1 MMMHVGCQC
10 CGASPPVMTAALA
23 ASVAAAGRTRAKT
36 AKPRSKARSTPKK
49 LGGASVRAIDIHA
62 HYFSKA
68 FVELIGAE
76 GERFNAQ
83 ATLTDQSF
91 DIKSPAGGQPHQPIK
106 FIDLK
111 QRLTDM
117 DAQGVAV
124 QALSLTTP
132 MTYWADA
139 DLSHR
144 LSKTWNDDA
153 VAAHRAHPDRFVV
166 FVTLPM
172 LDAERAIDELN
183 RVAKMPGVRGVYMG
197 TNINTKDLDEPQFD
211 PIFARIAA
219 LDLPVFLH
227 PLQTLGGARLGKYY
241 LNNTLGNPYETGI
254 AAARLIFGGVL
265 DRHPALHVSLPHA
278 GGVLPILIG
287 RLDRGWKVR
296 KEAKHLANAPSTYL
310 RRFSYD
316 TIAHSKPIMEFV
328 ISQVGAD
335 RVMIGSDY
343 CYDMGYDRPLQMLDE
358 LDVSAA
364 QRAMIL
370 GGNAAKLLKI

>member
-1 MMMHVGCQC
+1 MMHIGCNC
-10 CGASPPVMTAALA
+10 CGVSRRAMLTAGAAFA
-23 ASVAAAGRTRAKT
+23 ASAATGKTARAQAAPATPKAAG
-36 AKPRSKARSTPKK
+36 
-49 LGGASVRAIDIHA
+49 VRAIDIHA
-62 HYFSKA
+62 HYYSRPYL
-68 FVELIGAE
+68 ELIAAE
-76 GERFNAQ
+76 GKRFNAE
-83 ATLTDQSF
+83 ATFTDQSF
-91 DIKSPAGGQPHQPIK
+91 GIKSPAGGQPGQPLK
-106 FIDLK
+106 FINLNE
-111 QRLTDM
+111 RLADM
-117 DAQGVAV
+117 DEQGVAV

-153 VAAHRAHPDRFVV
+153 IAAHKAHPDRFVV

-172 LDAERAIDELN
+172 LDAERSIDELD
-183 RVAKMPGVRGVYMG
+183 RVAKLPGVRGVYMG

-241 LNNTLGNPYETGI
+241 LNNLLGNPYETGV

-287 RLDRGWKVR
+287 RIDHGWKVR
-296 KEAKHLANAPSTYL
+296 KETKHLANAPSTYL

-328 ISQVGAD
+328 INQVGAD

-343 CYDMGYDRPLQMLDE
+343 CFDMGYERPLALLQE
-358 LDVSAA
+358 LNVSTE

-370 GGNAAKLLKI
+370 GGNAAKLLKL